1 MIDIGDNALPPEFT
15 EIEKLTGKWWR
26 HLVAGGLAGA
36 ISRSEVNLYRISLS
50 FFNKNIY
57 RLVIF

>member
-1 MIDIGDNALPPEFT
+1 MIDIGDNTLPPEFT

-36 ISRSEVNLYRISLS
+36 ISRSEVNLY
-50 FFNKNIY
+50 
-57 RLVIF
+57 